1 MQLASQVLA
10 LIGNSLRHIPQRLG
24 NALVIVV
31 GIAGVVAVLI
41 PVLAMYRG
49 FRTTIT
55 ADARADR
62 AIVLSR
68 AETTEYNSSLSRES
82 VAIISNAPGV
92 RHDARGEPLV
102 SAEVVLPAPV
112 SRRHDHSDV
121 NATLRGVGPHYFE
134 IRPELKLIRG
144 RMYRPGTQELLVGA
158 AARSQFEG
166 LGIGDRVHLQGGDWT
181 VVGIF
186 AGGTG
191 ARQSEL
197 VADAQAV
204 MSAYKLD
211 SFNSVTAE
219 LESAH
224 ALRKFATALA
234 GDTRL
239 FVAVRSEPEYLAQ
252 ASGDVDRLLRL
263 VAYAIG
269 SIMSLGAAF
278 AALNAT
284 YSAVAAR
291 AVETATLKAFG
302 FAASAVALAVLI
314 EALLLSLAGAAIG
327 ASLSCAAFGGATIS
341 TLGGALFDS
350 QLVYSLTV
358 TPRLV
363 GGTIILA
370 CALALAGGL
379 APAIRAARANIA
391 ISLHEK

>member
-1 MQLASQVLA
+1 VRLTSQVLA
-10 LIGNSLRHIPQRLG
+10 LTANSLRHLPQRLG

-49 FRTTIT
+49 FRATIT
-55 ADARADR
+55 ADGRADR

-68 AETTEYNSSLSRES
+68 AQTTEYDSSLSRDS
-82 VAIISNAPGV
+82 VAIIADAPGV

-112 SRRHDHSDV
+112 SRRRDHSDV
-121 NATLRGVGPHYFE
+121 NVTLRGVGSHYFE
-134 IRPELKLIRG
+134 IRPELRLIAG
-144 RMYRPGTQELLVGA
+144 RMYRPGTRELLAGA
-158 AARSQFEG
+158 AARSLFDG
-166 LGIGDRVHLQGGDWT
+166 LGIGDRVRLQGGDWT

-186 AGGTG
+186 AGGTS

-197 VADAQAV
+197 IADAHTV

-211 SFNSVTAE
+211 GFNSVTAQ

-224 ALRKFATALA
+224 ALKKFETALS

-239 FVAVRSEPEYLAQ
+239 SVAVRSEPEYLEQ
-252 ASGDVDRLLRL
+252 ASADVNRLLRL

-291 AVETATLKAFG
+291 AVETATLKALG
-302 FAASAVALAVLI
+302 FAASSVALAVLI

-327 ASLSCAAFGGATIS
+327 AALSCTAFGGVTPS

-363 GGTIILA
+363 GSTITLA

-379 APAIRAARANIA
+379 VPAMRAARANIA
-391 ISLHEK
+391 VGLHEK